1 VVSLSQIDPSNSLKM
16 KRSTHD
22 TILGLSNVLLSIN
35 TMLAGRMAMSPIL
48 DVRCCRLCP
57 RPPSNA
63 ARHERS
69 LSLCISRRTVVVWT
83 WQLAGFE
90 RLTSTYSDQSSAISS
105 KGVRPEPSE
114 ASSLQSGAGVGEM
127 VAGYQCIAVMARGVV
142 GACYLVRHLAQGRH
156 YVLKVPKVGTQTQSS
171 VTEAYLAALLNHTNI
186 VHHHE
191 TFIHNG
197 TLVVASEY
205 CGLGDLQTL
214 IDVAIHMKF
223 KFTAETVMAVLV
235 HLCKGVAWMHH
246 NSVAHRDIKPE
257 NVFLDSDG
265 VPKLGDLGSC
275 RFMLDTSTSFV
286 GTPLYMAPE
295 VLTHQPHS
303 TKLDI
308 WSLGLVIYQMC
319 TLKVPFPADS
329 VDALKVPHPSAN
341 PLLPVSPLLG
351 RPHNARLH
359 SS

>member
-1 VVSLSQIDPSNSLKM
+1 M
-16 KRSTHD
+16 
-22 TILGLSNVLLSIN
+22 
-35 TMLAGRMAMSPIL
+35 
-48 DVRCCRLCP
+48 
-57 RPPSNA
+57 
-63 ARHERS
+63 
-69 LSLCISRRTVVVWT
+69 VVWT